1 MHYRHLFRI
10 LIGTGAF
17 LVCTDAGAQLDS
29 TFHPHPD
36 YRSLQTDS
44 PEEDW
49 ETLAEELLEE
59 GDIRYYEEWWQR
71 LEEIRKSPMDL
82 NTVPFDSLNMLG
94 LLTTGQIENI
104 LAYRKENGGFRSMNE
119 LLLVKGIGLRQLAAL
134 KPLLYADPDK
144 SGRGPFPRTKDKHEM
159 LLKMYGRIPQNRGFH
174 DNIYPGPP
182 FGTNFRY
189 KGNINR
195 LKMSFTGESDPGEKF
210 FTGTQRA
217 GFDFLSGAVS
227 YSTDRVLSRLILG
240 DFKVEWGQGLVL
252 WQGFSAGG
260 NSSLAGLEKSAGGII
275 HYSSSGEYG
284 FFRGAAIGL
293 KPAGFMDIQ
302 FFASYRR
309 LDGKTG
315 PSDTVTGQERLMSSI
330 YLTGLHRTE
339 NERKAK
345 RSVEETAAGAS
356 LSFNTGI
363 FRIQT
368 HYLHYDRTPPQAPEK
383 EAYKKYSDT
392 GVRRDL
398 FGIAWKTAIKRYY
411 IFGEFA
417 LDDHR
422 ATAVNIGIRKSFR
435 PLTLAAGYRR
445 YDREYC
451 SSHADGNGA
460 YSNTSNE
467 EGFNA
472 AIELAPVQ
480 GLLIRGT
487 ADYYRFFT
495 ARYRALC
502 PDNGAK
508 ARLEILY
515 RHGKIQQNF
524 TASYKFRPEEK
535 ARNVPS
541 HRKNT
546 DLRYQIAAEI
556 SRQIELRGRVQY
568 TLSQKEGRKENGT
581 MLSADLIYSSP
592 GGRFKTQNR
601 LAWFNTASYYSRI
614 YLYEN
619 NVLYGYS
626 TPAFQ
631 GRGLRIYT
639 NLSCKAGK
647 HLTFYAKAGLT
658 ARPGTGSWG
667 SGAETTSGPVRA
679 DITGQIRYTF

>member
-1 MHYRHLFRI
+1 MYNRHLFRI
-10 LIGTGAF
+10 LIGTAAF
-17 LVCTDAGAQLDS
+17 LTCSAVKAQLDS
-29 TFHPHPD
+29 SFHPHPA
-36 YRSLQTDS
+36 YRSLQTDT

-59 GDIRYYEEWWQR
+59 GDIRHYEEWWQR

-82 NTVPFDSLNMLG
+82 NSVSFDSLNMLG

-104 LAYRKENGGFRSMNE
+104 MAYREENGEFRSLNE
-119 LLLVKGIGLRQLAAL
+119 LLLVKGMGIRQLAAL
-134 KPLLYADPDK
+134 KPLLYVDPTGRSRSSRSPDK
-144 SGRGPFPRTKDKHEM
+144 HGI
-159 LLKMYGRIPQNRGFH
+159 LLKMYGRIPQNRGFRE
-174 DNIYPGPP
+174 NIYPGPP
-182 FGTNFRY
+182 FGTLFRY

-210 FTGTQRA
+210 FTGSQRA

-227 YSTDRVLSRLILG
+227 YSTDRALSRLILG

-260 NSSLAGLEKSAGGII
+260 NSTLAGLEKSARGIE

-293 KPAGFMDIQ
+293 KPTRSMNIQ
-302 FFASYRR
+302 LFASCRR

-315 PSDTVTGQERLMSSI
+315 PSDTLTGQERLMSSI

-339 NERKAK
+339 NERRAK
-345 RSVEETAAGAS
+345 RSVKETAAGAS
-356 LSFNTGI
+356 LAFNTGI
-363 FRIQT
+363 FRLQT
-368 HYLHYDRTPPQAPEK
+368 HYLHYNRTPPQEPETDP
-383 EAYKKYSDT
+383 YKKYNDS
-392 GVRRDL
+392 GAYRDIL
-398 FGIAWKTAIKRYY
+398 GIAWKTAIKRYY
-411 IFGEFA
+411 LFGEFA
-417 LDDHR
+417 IDDHK
-422 ATAVNIGIRKSFR
+422 ATAVNIGIRKNFR

-445 YDREYC
+445 YDKRYC
-451 SSHADGNGA
+451 SSHAGGNGA

-467 EGFNA
+467 EGLCT
-472 AIELAPVQ
+472 AIELAPVK
-480 GLLIRGT
+480 GLQIRGT
-487 ADYYRFFT
+487 ADYYRFFSS
-495 ARYRALC
+495 RYRAQY

-515 RHGKIQQNF
+515 RHRKIQQNL
-524 TASYKFRPEEK
+524 TASYRFRPEEK
-535 ARNVPS
+535 TGYVPS

-546 DLRYQIAAEI
+546 DLKYQIAAEI
-556 SRQIELRGRVQY
+556 SRQIELRGRIQY
-568 TLSQKEGRKENGT
+568 CLSQKENRKENGI
-581 MLSADLIYSSP
+581 MLSGDLIYASHN
-592 GGRFKTQNR
+592 GRFKTQNR

-631 GRGLRIYT
+631 GRGFRIYT

-647 HLTFYAKAGLT
+647 HLTLYAKAGLT
-658 ARPGTGSWG
+658 ARPGTVSWG
-667 SGAETTSGPVRA
+667 SGAECTKGPLRA
-679 DITGQIRYTF
+679 DITVQIRYTF